1 MPSKIIIDKA
11 VTACKNNSC
20 EYKVAAVLYKGGSV
34 IRIAQNNEK
43 YIQYRKKYFD
53 HGEPTRHAEINAI
66 HSIPR
71 DVISGCSMLVVRLDS
86 KNRIRSAKPCIACA
100 KSLYNSGIKR
110 VFYSSYSG
118 EILKLDFD
126 ELINDNYNKEDF
138 CNFKRLY

>member
-1 MPSKIIIDKA
+1 MPSKVIFNRA
-11 VTACKNNSC
+11 LNACKSNSC

-43 YIQYRKKYFD
+43 YIQYRRRYFE

-71 DVISGCSMLVVRLDS
+71 DVIAGCSMLVLRLDS
-86 KNRIRSAKPCIACA
+86 KNRIRSAKPCLACA
-100 KSLYNSGIKR
+100 KSLFDSGIKR

-118 EILKLDFD
+118 EILKLDFS
-126 ELINDNYNKEDF
+126 ELINDNYNKEFF
-138 CNFKRLY
+138 CDYERLY